1 MNTKI
6 VCSYILICFLLFSF
20 VKTDI
25 PKHRGLAK
33 ISVLKAYSQ
42 NVLGKNIG
50 YYVEFKNNASVKVDG
65 LKWTALFYDNFDE
78 LKGKNNG
85 EWSSGNF
92 IKPIK
97 VGGTTKD
104 IESAWI
110 KNASKVFI
118 IINKVHFENGKS
130 YGK

>member
-6 VCSYILICFLLFSF
+6 CFSYLLICFFLFSF
-20 VKTDI
+20 VKMDT
-25 PKHRGLAK
+25 PKNKGMANVV
-33 ISVLKAYSQ
+33 VLKAYSQ
-42 NVLGKNIG
+42 NVLGKNVG
-50 YYVEFKNNASVKVDG
+50 YYVEFKNNATVQVDG

-78 LKGKNNG
+78 LKGKNDG

-110 KNASKVFI
+110 KNATKVFI
-118 IINKVHFENGKS
+118 IINKVHFENGK
-130 YGK
+130 